1 VDERNGRLR
10 LLLAAALFFGAPA
23 ATAGELSAQEASGKR
38 IFNEGTSASGA
49 PITARIGMMSQKV
62 PASAVP
68 CASCHGEDGKG
79 QTQGGKLRP
88 DITWEQLADPEGH
101 DHQSGRS
108 HPAFTEDS
116 FAAAVSRG
124 VDPAGNRLD
133 PTMPRYD
140 LSKGGLADLIAY
152 LKRL

>member
-1 VDERNGRLR
+1 M
-10 LLLAAALFFGAPA
+10 A
-23 ATAGELSAQEASGKR
+23 AGETVLSPQEMRGKQIFDAGTTASGL
-38 IFNEGTSASGA
+38 S
-49 PITARIGMMSQKV
+49 ITARAGMMSRQV
-62 PASAVP
+62 PGATVP

-88 DITWEQLADPEGH
+88 DITWEHLADPEGH
-101 DHQSGRS
+101 DHQFGRS

-140 LSKGGLADLIAY
+140 LSKGDLADLIAY